1 MFSAQIPIAHGV
13 REAIPM
19 AGEQFFVVLH
29 EGRWTIKHKG
39 MYLKPYDTKFE
50 AIKSAVDQANEANK
64 KGALASVSVQS
75 SNVLSK

>member
-1 MFSAQIPIAHGV
+1 
-13 REAIPM
+13 M

-29 EGRWTIKHKG
+29 EGRWTIKQTIKHKG

>member
-1 MFSAQIPIAHGV
+1 
-13 REAIPM
+13 M

-29 EGRWTIKHKG
+29 EGLWKIIHKG

-64 KGALASVSVQS
+64 KGALASVTVQS

>member
-1 MFSAQIPIAHGV
+1 
-13 REAIPM
+13 M

-29 EGRWTIKHKG
+29 EGRWKIKHKG
-39 MYLKPYDTKFE
+39 RNSKPYDTKSE

-75 SNVLSK
+75 ENVLSR